1 MNMSPETENHDEY
14 TRSET
19 VTVTVRE
26 CVHSGSKEKRMT
38 GGFRIKVPV
47 ASPEND
53 EVSGESVNRVYMSRS
68 NSKVHIVFQMSFFLS
83 VVRTSGR
90 EKDIW

>member
-1 MNMSPETENHDEY
+1 MKRERRRRKKKKKRRSRLRWMNMSPETENHDEY

-19 VTVTVRE
+19 VTVIQESENVYIRE
-26 CVHSGSKEKRMT
+26 IKKKRMT

-53 EVSGESVNRVYMSRS
+53 EVSGE
-68 NSKVHIVFQMSFFLS
+68 
-83 VVRTSGR
+83 
-90 EKDIW
+90 